1 VLYEV
6 GVSIERNLD
15 RLSSI
20 SSDGAMGEFEV
31 LKAMRDLH
39 SDDRNADTE
48 FRSEIETGRA
58 VPAAPAEKGGLGI
71 FEALW

>member
-1 VLYEV
+1 LNETLTAY
-6 GVSIERNLD
+6 RQYHLT
-15 RLSSI
+15 
-20 SSDGAMGEFEV
+20 GAMGEFEV

-48 FRSEIETGRA
+48 FLSEIETGRA

>member
-1 VLYEV
+1 
-6 GVSIERNLD
+6 
-15 RLSSI
+15 
-20 SSDGAMGEFEV
+20 MGEFEV

-48 FRSEIETGRA
+48 FLSEIETGRA